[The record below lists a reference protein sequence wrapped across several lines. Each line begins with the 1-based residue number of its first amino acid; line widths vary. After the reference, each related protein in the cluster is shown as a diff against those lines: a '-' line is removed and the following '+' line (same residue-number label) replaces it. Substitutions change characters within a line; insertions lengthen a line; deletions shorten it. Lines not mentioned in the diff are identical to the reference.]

1 MVACLKEEGKM
12 PVVSDRLKRWV
23 RAGIITSVTLGMR
36 WDGIG
41 SRGHVVRWDFE
52 SSFESFSLVIGE
64 KPVMGEQHCAG
75 M

>member
-52 SSFESFSLVIGE
+52 SSF
-64 KPVMGEQHCAG
+64 
-75 M
+75 